1 MFRGAAGLLG
11 RVCTPGL
18 PVLAAAVLLQEKKAR
33 ESGPRHQQR
42 HQRLLT
48 WKRET
53 YPCYNL
59 TVKVLRAK
67 NIQSTD
73 TLSKADCY
81 VELRLPTA
89 SPVASRTRVIYN
101 SSDPEWNEAFHY
113 HVHGAVK
120 NILELT
126 LYDKDLV
133 LDDELLAVSF
143 DVGRLTPG
151 KPSRSTF
158 PIKPQNKKE
167 LEVEFYLEKS
177 NEPPTEVI
185 TNGVLVANP
194 CLSVQGTIS
203 GVTKAP
209 SKEEAKGGFKMFMA
223 GAYEKEVL
231 IPYTPASHEGTTP
244 FVFHVDGELHP
255 ELEVSLQNG
264 MNLQRDEKPDMG
276 GSLSLPVSSFPLGKK
291 VDFTVPLGKEQNVD
305 LSIKAEES
313 HEDLDVRLGFDLSD
327 GEKRYLKM
335 RKPIIAQALKEA
347 LKLQNAPNKDEVPV
361 VAVVASG
368 GGTRAMTS
376 FFGNLAALQ
385 ELNLL
390 DVMTYISGVSGS
402 TWSMSTLYKDPEWS
416 QKDLQDVINY
426 ARDSVI
432 SHKTGAFSKSRL
444 KYYFQELGSMNKD
457 GRNVSY
463 TDLWGLVI
471 EYFLHQKENPCKL
484 SEQQESVERAQNP
497 YPVYASINVR
507 SNISG
512 SDFAEWCEFTPHEVG
527 LRKYGAFIRTEDF
540 GSEFFMGHLI
550 HRRPELRICYL
561 QGVWSSI
568 LAASLD
574 EIWARMATSGM
585 NWINSLKD
593 AINAIDESRRKYF
606 KHCSRLKT
614 QVVTPDGIFSQLYQD
629 VFKSRFMAAESYN
642 FTRGLYLHKNYVGT
656 KEFVPWKD
664 NHLDASP
671 NKLTPME
678 ESLHLVDGGFS
689 INSPFP
695 LMLQPERDV
704 DVILSFNYSWE
715 SHFKVLLL
723 TEMYCRE
730 RGIPFPKIELN
741 EEDEK
746 KPKECYMFM
755 DAKNPKAPI
764 VIHFPLVNH
773 TFCKYKEPGV
783 KRETEEEKSFGNFLI
798 SGKNSPYRSTN
809 FTFEPLDFD
818 RLLEASRYNVLNN
831 RDTILDALK
840 IALHRR
846 TLKNRKEAKLSKTV

>member
-1 MFRGAAGLLG
+1 MFRGAVTRAWA
-11 RVCTPGL
+11 PGL
-18 PVLAAAVLLQEKKAR
+18 PALATALLLQHKKERKAGQR
-33 ESGPRHQQR
+33 QQR
-42 HQRLLT
+42 LPT

-53 YPCYNL
+53 HPCYNL

-67 NIQSTD
+67 NIGCTD
-73 TLSKADCY
+73 SFSKADTY

-89 SPVASRTRVIYN
+89 SPTTSRTRVISN
-101 SSDPEWNEAFHY
+101 SSNPVWNETFHY

-126 LYDKDLV
+126 LLDKDVV

-151 KPSRSTF
+151 KPLKSTF
-158 PIKPQNKKE
+158 PIKPQNNEE
-167 LEVEFYLEKS
+167 LEVEFYIEKS
-177 NEPPTEVI
+177 DDPPAEVI
-185 TNGVLVANP
+185 TNGVLVAHP
-194 CLSVQGTIS
+194 CLSVQGTIG
-203 GVTKAP
+203 GVTRTPDNKDAKAQ
-209 SKEEAKGGFKMFMA
+209 FKLSMP

-231 IPYTPASHEGTTP
+231 VTYSESSEEEGKTP
-244 FVFHVDGELHP
+244 FVFHVDGELNP
-255 ELEVSLQNG
+255 ALEVSLQEG
-264 MNLQRDEKPDMG
+264 LNLELKKPEQGDLL
-276 GSLSLPVSSFPLGKK
+276 SLQVASLPVGEK
-291 VDFTVPLGKEQNVD
+291 VDFTVPLGKEQKVD
-305 LSIKAEES
+305 LSIKTEES
-313 HEDLDVRLGFDLSD
+313 YGNLDVRLGFALSN
-327 GEKRYLKM
+327 GEEQYLKK

-347 LKLQNAPNKDEVPV
+347 LKLENAPSKDEVPV

-385 ELNLL
+385 EMKLMDAL
-390 DVMTYISGVSGS
+390 TYISGVSGS
-402 TWSMSTLYKDPEWS
+402 TWCMSTLYKEPDWS
-416 QKDLQDVINY
+416 QKDLQSVISSI
-426 ARDSVI
+426 RDSVTN
-432 SHKTGAFSKSRL
+432 KKKGAFSLDRL
-444 KYYFQELGSMNKD
+444 KYYYQELSSMENE
-457 GRNVSY
+457 GRKVSY
-463 TDLWGLVI
+463 IDLWGLII
-471 EYFLHQKENPCKL
+471 ECILHQKENPFKL
-484 SEQQESVERAQNP
+484 SEQQKSVQRAQNP

-550 HRRPELRICYL
+550 HRRPEPRICYL
-561 QGVWSSI
+561 QGVWSSV

-574 EIWARMATSGM
+574 EIWANMATSGV
-585 NWINSLKD
+585 NWINSLQD
-593 AINAIDESRRKYF
+593 AIKAIDDSRKKHFR
-606 KHCSRLKT
+606 HCSRLKT
-614 QVVTPDGIFSQLYQD
+614 QVVKPDGIFMQLYQD
-629 VFKSRFMAAESYN
+629 VFKSRVMAGESYN

-678 ESLHLVDGGFS
+678 ESLHLVDGGLS

-704 DVILSFNYSWE
+704 DVIISFNYSWD

-730 RGIPFPKIELN
+730 RGIPFPKIELS

-746 KPKECYMFM
+746 KPKECYMFL
-755 DAKNPKAPI
+755 DLENPKVPI
-764 VIHFPLVNH
+764 VIHFPLVND
-773 TFCKYKEPGV
+773 TFQKHKEPGIE
-783 KRETEEEKSFGNFLI
+783 RETEEEKSFGNFHI
-798 SGKNSPYRSTN
+798 SGRNSPYRSSN
-809 FTFEPLDFD
+809 FTFDPCDFD
-818 RLLEASRYNVLNN
+818 RLLGVNRYNVLNN
-831 RDTILDALK
+831 RDTILEALALALK
-840 IALHRR
+840 RR
-846 TLKNRKEAKLSKTV
+846 TLRESKRVEPTV